1 MDRASPTVIAAYERR
16 ISEFESSKLL
26 LREKMANVGQP
37 KKDFDETFRNAL
49 AFLASPWNLWNNGRI
64 EDKKLAL
71 RLTFPQQLVYDP
83 KGGIRNSILSIPF
96 KTLYDFSG
104 QENSLARPAGLEP
117 AASRLEVSRSIQMSY
132 GRAPTV
138 P

>member
-1 MDRASPTVIAAYERR
+1 MVS
-16 ISEFESSKLL
+16 
-26 LREKMANVGQP
+26 VGQP

-117 AASRLEVSRSIQMSY
+117 ATPSLEGSCSIQLNY
-132 GRAPTV
+132 GRASAFQ
-138 P
+138 